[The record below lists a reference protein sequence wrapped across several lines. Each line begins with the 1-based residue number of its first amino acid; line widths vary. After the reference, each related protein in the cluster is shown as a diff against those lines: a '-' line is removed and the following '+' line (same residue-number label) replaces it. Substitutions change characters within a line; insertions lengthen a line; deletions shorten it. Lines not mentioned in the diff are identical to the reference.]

1 VREQIRATDPNLP
14 VGALRTIED
23 VASVSVGSRRA
34 GMLLVTVFG
43 VLALLLAAAGIH
55 GVMSHLVALRTPEI
69 GVRMTLGAT
78 PAGMM
83 GLVMREGAVQAVAG
97 LAIGL
102 GGGVLV
108 MRSFRSVLY
117 GVQPADPLT
126 LAVVG
131 ILLLATALVA
141 CMVPARRAMRVDP
154 VNALR
159 GS

>member
-1 VREQIRATDPNLP
+1 M
-14 VGALRTIED
+14 ED

-34 GMLLVTVFG
+34 GMLLVSVFG
-43 VLALLLAAAGIH
+43 VLALVLAAAGIH

-83 GLVMREGAVQAVAG
+83 ALVLREGAVQAAGG
-97 LAIGL
+97 LALGL
-102 GGGVLV
+102 SGGVLV

-131 ILLLATALVA
+131 LLLLVTALLA
-141 CMVPARRAMRVDP
+141 CTIPARRAMRVDP
-154 VNALR
+154 VNSLR